1 MNKSE
6 RKVWAIVSGAC
17 GGVGR
22 ELTKR
27 LSAMGVSLTLT
38 GRDATV
44 LDRLRHSVE
53 SPAVSVRT
61 CVVDFDSETWER
73 DCRTVLSAISEENPS
88 ILLFFSNA
96 GYGLFEPY
104 EATPFSEKTSFIQ
117 CNVQQ
122 HVYLTELLLSS
133 PLKEKLVYVCF
144 TSSIASL
151 MPLPY
156 FGLYHS
162 AKAFLKAYAQA
173 LEETEEATWSEACPS
188 TFIKQSVS
196 QLIEP
201 TDKKIRTRFHYVMPH
216 IVSGTSFY
224 TAPTVKRSKSAL
236 LFSLLRIPL
245 FNTTPSRV
253 VDAMLNPT
261 ERPIVG
267 LGGILWAWAYRV
279 LRVAFQFS
287 ARMRCK

>member
-6 RKVWAIVSGAC
+6 HRAWAIVSGAC

-27 LSAMGVSLTLT
+27 LGAMGISLVLT

-44 LDRLRHSVE
+44 LDKLRHAVE
-53 SPAVSVRT
+53 SPAILIKT

-73 DCRTVLSAISEENPS
+73 DCRTVLSAISEENPLV
-88 ILLFFSNA
+88 LLFFSNA

-104 EATPFSEKTSFIQ
+104 EATPFYEKTSFMQ

-162 AKAFLKAYAQA
+162 AKAFLRTYAQA
-173 LEETEEATWSEACPS
+173 LEETEKATWNEACPS
-188 TFIKQSVS
+188 TSVKQSVS
-196 QLIEP
+196 QLIEL
-201 TDKKIRTRFHYVMPH
+201 TDKRIHTQFHYVMPH
-216 IVSGTSFY
+216 IVNGTSFY

-245 FNTTPSRV
+245 FNTTPSKV

-261 ERPIVG
+261 EQPIVG
-267 LGGILWAWAYRV
+267 LGGILWGWTYSV
-279 LRVAFQFS
+279 LRAAFQLT
-287 ARMRCK
+287 AHIHHK

>member
-6 RKVWAIVSGAC
+6 HRAWAIVSGAC

-27 LSAMGVSLTLT
+27 LGAMGISLVLT

-44 LDRLRHSVE
+44 LDKLRHAVE
-53 SPAVSVRT
+53 SPAILIKT

-73 DCRTVLSAISEENPS
+73 DCRTVLSAISEENPLV
-88 ILLFFSNA
+88 LLFFSNA

-104 EATPFSEKTSFIQ
+104 EATPFYEKTSFMQ

-162 AKAFLKAYAQA
+162 AKAFLRTYAQA
-173 LEETEEATWSEACPS
+173 LEETEKATWNEACPS
-188 TFIKQSVS
+188 TSVKQSVS
-196 QLIEP
+196 QLIEL
-201 TDKKIRTRFHYVMPH
+201 TDKRIHTQFHYVMPH
-216 IVSGTSFY
+216 IVNGTSFY

-245 FNTTPSRV
+245 FNTTPSKV

-267 LGGILWAWAYRV
+267 LGGILWGWTYRV
-279 LRVAFQFS
+279 LRAAFQLT
-287 ARMRCK
+287 AHIHHK